1 LQRIVVLGCA
11 GSGKT
16 TLARRLAKR
25 IGAPVIVLDEIWQAG
40 WGDDDIPGFRALI
53 EQAHTGEA
61 WVSDGNFAAATFDL
75 RLPRADTVIWLDRP
89 RWRCAWRAVRRL
101 FRPGETHR
109 LADLPRVLAFIHAF
123 DHVNRPRIEA
133 LRQKHG
139 PQARVVR
146 LTSDRQADTFINA
159 A

>member
-16 TLARRLAKR
+16 TLAWRLAKR

-53 EQAHTGEA
+53 ERAHAGEA
-61 WVSDGNFAAATFDL
+61 WVSDGNFAAVTFDL
-75 RLPRADTVIWLDRP
+75 RLPRADTVIWMDRP
-89 RWRCAWRAVRRL
+89 RWRCAWRAIRRVI
-101 FRPGETHR
+101 RPGETHR
-109 LADLPRVLAFIHAF
+109 LTGLSRVLAFIHAF
-123 DHVNRPRIEA
+123 DRVNRPRIEA
-133 LRQKHG
+133 LRQEHG

-146 LTSDRQADTFINA
+146 LTSDRQADAFINA